1 MRMTIK
7 EETWPYIDRYFKEV
21 PEDMLKLPTFREM
34 LKESQREGEKLGE
47 KRGKLLN
54 QQRTLLR
61 LLEHKFGPVPTPLRQ
76 QIESCDDSAQLDRW
90 LDQILAATAPVTL
103 LPVHGDTVTA

>member
-1 MRMTIK
+1 MKLEIR
-7 EETWPYIDRYFKEV
+7 EETWPYIDRYFKAV

-34 LKESQREGEKLGE
+34 LAESQREGERL
-47 KRGKLLN
+47 GKLRT
-54 QQRTLLR
+54 QQSTLLH

-90 LDQILAATAPVTL
+90 LDEILGATSPLTL
-103 LPVHGDTVTA
+103 LTVSDDGVTS